1 MRIRTRNN
9 RTKQYLFPCVNTFG
23 TTFLKELNNLTNYTT
38 GYPITQSVLSVS
50 VSDYLWYRAKG
61 IDLTEIKDK
70 PYLFIVF
77 DTRGCY
83 NEDKDL
89 YLNLSE
95 GKKRFGLFLQYVRK
109 NKHYVSDYWFDTNK
123 HCVILEIE
131 RFRDAYDYFFSS
143 VYSKMY
149 SKEELKE
156 LKFTKTMTQK
166 GDTYMVNEYAVLTKE
181 PKVGSI
187 YLKKVIYESFGV
199 EHLPDEP
206 KEFDIPWFIEDE
218 ILNTKYMTPLEF
230 LTLKEAKSASTIL
243 QS

>member
-1 MRIRTRNN
+1 
-9 RTKQYLFPCVNTFG
+9 
-23 TTFLKELNNLTNYTT
+23 
-38 GYPITQSVLSVS
+38 
-50 VSDYLWYRAKG
+50 
-61 IDLTEIKDK
+61 
-70 PYLFIVF
+70 
-77 DTRGCY
+77 
-83 NEDKDL
+83 
-89 YLNLSE
+89 
-95 GKKRFGLFLQYVRK
+95 
-109 NKHYVSDYWFDTNK
+109 
-123 HCVILEIE
+123 
-131 RFRDAYDYFFSS
+131 
-143 VYSKMY
+143 MY